1 MTNIALSRLLCS
13 PTSDQRI
20 TQDLDLL
27 TRSMGAILRVV
38 IEGPLQIIYYSY
50 LSISTLTWQLPLL
63 ILGYWIVAYVVNK
76 LLMTPSARY
85 VFRQEQLEGYFRF
98 GHVRVRTHSE
108 SIALNGA
115 GKREQDIA
123 NVTFASLMKNRWYL
137 ISWET
142 AVSLSTNIF
151 AYFASV
157 INYAIVSIP
166 IFKGWKIPGSAGGVA
181 TYVSNAS
188 FRLIMLI
195 NGFTQFNNI
204 SRDLSDFIGYSNRVA
219 QLFEV
224 IDKLQNSEVSRHLN
238 DSERSDPYFAL
249 HSLLPAS
256 SQRPP
261 ASPSLAPVSR
271 SPSPPPYPLS
281 INQEPAPLQQDGL
294 LLQAPIIDNS
304 AVPTPEIAFHNV
316 SVYTP
321 AGQTLIKNLNISI
334 PSGKNLLIT
343 GPNGSGKSSLIRCLS
358 GLWRTFDG
366 NISRPGSVLFLPQK
380 PYLPY
385 GNLHD
390 QIMYPLTTAN
400 ALLGLPENQ
409 RQSTVE
415 QIQTEQLLDILR
427 DVELQYLATR
437 PEIADSLSIATRET
451 LRNIIEEQDGDS
463 MNLETTGLLAAV
475 ARQHDMSSDTA
486 SILNEIQGSNLN
498 WTEVLSPGEQQ
509 RIGLA
514 RVLYHKPC
522 FAILDESTSSVDE
535 ALEEKFYKLCR
546 KNRITVITIGHKS
559 SLKRFHQMHLEVDRK
574 GRCSIS
580 ELN

>member
-1 MTNIALSRLLCS
+1 
-13 PTSDQRI
+13 
-20 TQDLDLL
+20 
-27 TRSMGAILRVV
+27 MGAILRVV

-181 TYVSNAS
+181 KYVSNAS

-224 IDKLQNSEVSRHLN
+224 VDKLKNSEVSRHLN
-238 DSERSDPYFAL
+238 DSSRSDPYFAL
-249 HSLLPAS
+249 HSLMPQPYGQSSVDAS
-256 SQRPP
+256 TVLER
-261 ASPSLAPVSR
+261 A
-271 SPSPPPYPLS
+271 PSPNPLS
-281 INQEPAPLQQDGL
+281 INQEPGSPHQGNFIPDSNA
-294 LLQAPIIDNS
+294 
-304 AVPTPEIAFHNV
+304 PTPEIVFHNV

-321 AGQTLIKNLNISI
+321 AGQPLVKNLNISI

-358 GLWRTFDG
+358 GLWRTFEG
-366 NISRPGSVLFLPQK
+366 TISRPGSVLFLPQK

-390 QIMYPLTTAN
+390 QVMYPLTTAN

-415 QIQTEQLLDILR
+415 QIQTEQLLSILR

-451 LRNIIEEQDGDS
+451 LRNIIEDQDGDS
-463 MNLETTGLLAAV
+463 MNAETTGLLAAV
-475 ARQHDMSSDTA
+475 ARQHDMSSDSA
-486 SILNEIQGSNLN
+486 SILNEIEGSNLN

-514 RVLYHKPC
+514 RILYHKPC

-535 ALEEKFYKLCR
+535 ALEEKFYRLCH

-559 SLKRFHQMHLEVDRK
+559 SLKRFHQMHLEVARN
-574 GRCSIS
+574 GRCTIS
-580 ELN
+580 DLN